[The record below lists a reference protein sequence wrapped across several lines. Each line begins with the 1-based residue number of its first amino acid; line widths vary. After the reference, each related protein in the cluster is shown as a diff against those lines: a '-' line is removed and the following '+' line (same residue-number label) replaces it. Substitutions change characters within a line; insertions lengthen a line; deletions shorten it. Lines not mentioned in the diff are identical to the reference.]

1 MNFIQFQPIGI
12 IRTQY
17 SELSTVPIQPVFAT
31 KSMLSVA
38 IVDEI
43 YTQGLRDLDGFSHV
57 MLVYHFH
64 RAKAAKMLQK
74 PFLDDVLR
82 GVFAIRSPH
91 RPNPIGVSVVEIVK
105 VEENRIYFNSADMLD
120 ETPLLDI
127 KPFVAAFDCRQD
139 TKNGW
144 LKDVISHTN

>member
-1 MNFIQFQPIGI
+1 MNDILYNPIGI

-17 SELSTVPIQPVFAT
+17 SELSAVPIQPIFAT
-31 KSMLSVA
+31 KSLLSVA
-38 IVDEI
+38 IVDEV
-43 YTQGLRDLDGFSHV
+43 YSQGLKDLDGFSHI

-64 RAKAAKMLQK
+64 RAKAAEMLQK
-74 PFLDDVLR
+74 PFLDDELR

-91 RPNPIGVSVVEIVK
+91 RPNTIGISVVEIVK

-139 TKNGW
+139 TKSGW
-144 LKDVISHTN
+144 LTDVIPQTK